1 MKPFKNLGVRVFVFS
16 SVIVVAGFLA
26 GCAGPQTNVKVPTV
40 SFQGINFENVDTDVA
55 AQHVTMDVLLRF
67 KITNPLG
74 VPLIIPEHQVKL
86 QLDDHDVAALMQT
99 NAQLVVPGQGN
110 ASQVYRFHFDLGRND
125 FQQYLGRDDPY
136 TLVARVRPLSFANLT
151 LEFDHSDSIRLPLLP
166 TVTPI
171 PGAPATLAFLGNN
184 ATDTINLTPIR

>member
-1 MKPFKNLGVRVFVFS
+1 MKLFTNLGLRVFVFS
-16 SVIVVAGFLA
+16 SVIVVADFLA

-74 VPLIIPEHQVKL
+74 VPLVIPEHQVKL

-99 NAQLVVPGQGN
+99 NAQLVVPSQGN
-110 ASQVYRFHFDLGRND
+110 PARFIGFISIWAGTIFSNTSDAIFRTRWWRGC
-125 FQQYLGRDDPY
+125 
-136 TLVARVRPLSFANLT
+136 VR
-151 LEFDHSDSIRLPLLP
+151 
-166 TVTPI
+166 
-171 PGAPATLAFLGNN
+171 
-184 ATDTINLTPIR
+184 